1 MKDTIKSGFAKT
13 IKLIVILFLIVFT
26 LMCGALG
33 VSIVGVL
40 ENTPHV
46 EPSQID
52 ELLSQTSEIL
62 DSSGNKIETIQTSE
76 FRELITYDQ
85 IPKNLINAFIA
96 IEDERFYEHNG
107 VDPKGILS
115 SVYDNLKSSN
125 LRGASTLAQQLS
137 RNIYLNSEQRIE
149 RKIKEAYLAIQL
161 TESLGREGILEKYM
175 NTVFLGQNAYG
186 VQAASKTYFSKD
198 VNDLTLAECA
208 AIASIVKSPSNYA
221 LYRTILPEKVVE
233 GDIVKGDIELNGT
246 VYKVVYNDSAMD
258 RQKHALKNMLDQ
270 GYISQEEYDEAMQ
283 EDIAA
288 ALNPGR
294 NSTKQVISSYYSDLI
309 TKQVIEKL
317 QTELNYTKD
326 EAIAKYYNGGIR
338 VYSAIDMEMQN
349 QIEEIFTNFSTVVLQ
364 NSGSKRRPSFLN
376 WSADRQ
382 GNITNLNGKVVYYRY
397 ENLFSGEDTIVLTP
411 QEYEAN
417 SDDSVLIKSA
427 KMGVYGNFL
436 DPKDYFTVNDENN
449 LVTHMVSAS
458 GKAVVEKDEV
468 QQTENGILLS
478 KEVLDKNSDLYTIDE
493 SGNLIFNSEYFSID
507 KEGIPQ
513 PQGSIV
519 VIDHKTGQIKAVV
532 GGRNQKGRMI
542 LNRATDVPRQP
553 GSSIKP
559 VSVYVPAL
567 DNGYTAAT
575 PIDDTPTY
583 YKGELWPKNVYGYYK
598 GLVSLR
604 ESLRDSINV
613 TAVKTV
619 EDVGIDK
626 SKEYWEKFGLIN
638 KNDPT
643 KDDYV
648 SASENPQINDENA
661 SAMALG
667 AMTYGVTNLDLTGAY
682 AAIAN
687 HGQYI
692 EPLSFTK
699 IEDSKGNVIL
709 EDPSERRQVISP
721 QLAYVITDIMKDVL
735 TVPYGNV
742 AYDPNNDLAGKTGTT
757 QENQDVWFVGFSTH
771 YTIGSWIGFDNQQLK
786 LSQNGGQAVR
796 LWRAVNKK
804 VLEGKEPSK
813 FVEPDGI
820 VHMTVCTIG
829 DAKPTKACYADH
841 RGVVKNEIFVEGTQP
856 TSYCKVHQF
865 TSTGLKLV
873 RPIPY
878 DPGTSGIYPRDW
890 NIFKTIEPEKE
901 DEDDKDDK
909 DDSNNNRNN
918 NNNNNNNNTNTN
930 NNNNNNNQGGT
941 KPTQPPKQEQPPQN
955 EDNEN

>member
-1 MKDTIKSGFAKT
+1 MEVTMKDTFISGIVKT
-13 IKLIVILFLIVFT
+13 FKLIVILLLIAIT
-26 LMCGALG
+26 LICGAVG

-40 ENTPHV
+40 ENTPQV

-62 DSSGNKIETIQTSE
+62 DSSGNKIETIQTNE

-115 SVYDNLKSSN
+115 SLWDNFTSSG

-137 RNIYLNSEQRIE
+137 RNIYLNSEQRIQ
-149 RKIKEAYLAIQL
+149 RKIMEAYLAVQL

-198 VNDLTLAECA
+198 VKDLTLAECA
-208 AIASIVKSPSNYA
+208 AIASIVKSPSNFA
-221 LYRTILPEKVVE
+221 LYRTLLPEKVQ
-233 GDIVKGDIELNGT
+233 GNDIVKGDIELNGT
-246 VYKVVYNDSAMD
+246 VYKAVYNDNSNA

-270 GYISQEEYDEAMQ
+270 GYISQEEYNQAVQ
-283 EDIAA
+283 EDISQ
-288 ALNPGR
+288 ALNPGQ

-309 TKQVIEKL
+309 AKQVIEKL

-326 EAIAKYYNGGIR
+326 EATAKYYTGGIR
-338 VYSAIDMEMQN
+338 VYSAIDIEMQN
-349 QIEEIFTNFSTVVLQ
+349 QIEDIFGNFSTVVLR
-364 NSGSKRRPSFLN
+364 NSGSKRRPAFLN
-376 WSADRQ
+376 WSSDYD
-382 GNITNLNGKVVYYRY
+382 GNITNLNGKIVYYRE
-397 ENLFSGEDTIVLTP
+397 ENILSENGSIVLSP
-411 QEYEAN
+411 QEYKMN
-417 SDDSVLIKSA
+417 SDGGLIINSPKF
-427 KMGVYGNFL
+427 GVYGNFI
-436 DPKDYFTVNDENN
+436 DPKDYYTVNDENN
-449 LVTHMVSAS
+449 LVTHMITNS
-458 GKAVVEKDEV
+458 GKAVVDKDQVKRTDE
-468 QQTENGILLS
+468 GILIP
-478 KEVLDKNSDLYTIDE
+478 KGVLDSNTDLYSIDGN
-493 SGNLIFNSEYFSID
+493 GNLVFNPEYFNID
-507 KEGIPQ
+507 REGIPQ

-519 VIDHKTGQIKAVV
+519 VIDHKSGLIKAIV

-542 LNRATDVPRQP
+542 LNRAADVPRQP

-575 PIDDTPTY
+575 PIDDTPMY
-583 YKGELWPKNVYGYYK
+583 YKGKLWPKNVYGYYK

-613 TAVKTV
+613 NAVKTL
-619 EDVGIDK
+619 EDVGVDK
-626 SKEYWEKFGLIN
+626 SKTYWEKFGLIN

-643 KDDYV
+643 KDTYV
-648 SASENPQINDENA
+648 SASENIKINDENS

-687 HGQYI
+687 KGQYI

-699 IEDSKGNVIL
+699 IEDSKGNIIM
-709 EDPSERRQVISP
+709 EDVGERRQVISP

-742 AYDPNNDLAGKTGTT
+742 AYDRNNDLAGKTGTT

-796 LWRAVNKK
+796 LWSAVNTKI
-804 VLEGKEPSK
+804 LENKEPSK
-813 FVEPDGI
+813 FEEPDGI

-829 DAKPTKACYADH
+829 DAKPTRACYADH
-841 RGVVKNEIFVEGTQP
+841 RGVVKDEIFVAGTEP
-856 TSYCKVHQF
+856 TDYCKVHQF
-865 TSTGLKLV
+865 TSTGLRLV

-878 DPGTSGIYPRDW
+878 DPGNSGIYPRDW
-890 NIFKTIEPEKE
+890 SIFRRIEPKKPRN
-901 DEDDKDDK
+901 DDDD
-909 DDSNNNRNN
+909 NNRNDDNDDDN
-918 NNNNNNNNTNTN
+918 NGNN
-930 NNNNNNNQGGT
+930 GGR
-941 KPTQPPKQEQPPQN
+941 PAEPQQPAEPETPDN
-955 EDNEN
+955 EPGDNEN

>member
-1 MKDTIKSGFAKT
+1 MKDTLMSGFVKL
-13 IKLIVILFLIVFT
+13 IKLIIIVFLVMIT
-26 LMCGALG
+26 LACGALG
-33 VSIVGVL
+33 VSIVGVM
-40 ENTPHV
+40 ESTPHV

-62 DSSGNKIETIQTSE
+62 DSSGNKIETIQTNE

-85 IPKNLINAFIA
+85 IPKDLINAFIA

-115 SVYDNLKSSN
+115 SIRDNLKSSN

-198 VNDLTLAECA
+198 VQELTLAESA
-208 AIASIVKSPSNYA
+208 ALASIVKSPSNYA
-221 LYRTILPEKVVE
+221 LYRTILPDDISE
-233 GDIVKGDIELNGT
+233 GDIVKGDIEINGT
-246 VYKVVYNDSAMD
+246 VYKAVYNDAAIS
-258 RQKHALKNMLDQ
+258 RQQHALKNMLDQ
-270 GYISQEEYDEAMQ
+270 GFITEEEYNQAIQQDL
-283 EDIAA
+283 AA
-288 ALNPGR
+288 TLNPGR

-309 TKQVIEKL
+309 AKQVIEKL
-317 QTELNYTKD
+317 QTELNYSKD
-326 EAIAKYYNGGIR
+326 EATAKYYAGGLR
-338 VYSAIDMEMQN
+338 VYSAIDMQMQN
-349 QIEEIFTNFSTVVLQ
+349 QIEDVFTNFSSIVLQ
-364 NSGSKRRPSFLN
+364 NSGSKWRPAFLN
-376 WSADRQ
+376 WSSDNS
-382 GNITNLNGKVVYYRY
+382 GNITNARGKVVYFRK
-397 ENLFSGEDTIVLTP
+397 ENLLTENNSILLSP
-411 QEYEAN
+411 SEYTFN
-417 SDDSVLIKSA
+417 SDGSLLINSNKL
-427 KMGVYGNFL
+427 GIYGNFI

-449 LVTHMVSAS
+449 LVTHMISNS
-458 GKAVVEKDEV
+458 GKAVAEVGQV
-468 QQTENGILLS
+468 QQTEQGILLS
-478 KEVLDKNSDLYTIDE
+478 KQILDNNTDLYSIDE
-493 SGNLIFNSEYFSID
+493 NKNMLFNSEYFTID
-507 KEGIPQ
+507 VDGIPQ

-559 VSVYVPAL
+559 VSVYIPAL

-575 PIDDTPTY
+575 PIDDTPMY
-583 YKGELWPKNVYGYYK
+583 YKGKLWPKNVYGYYK

-613 TAVKTV
+613 NAVKTV

-626 SKEYWEKFGLIN
+626 SKTYWEKFGLIN
-638 KNDPT
+638 KNDPS
-643 KDDYV
+643 KDSYV
-648 SASENPQINDENA
+648 AASEDPKINDENA

-667 AMTYGVTNLDLTGAY
+667 AMTYGVTNLDITGAY

-687 HGQYI
+687 GGKYI

-699 IEDSKGNVIL
+699 VEDSKGNIIM
-709 EDPSERRQVISP
+709 EDPGEKRQVISP

-742 AYDPNNDLAGKTGTT
+742 AYDRNNDLAGKTGTT

-796 LWRAVNKK
+796 LWKAANK
-804 VLEGKEPSK
+804 VAIANKEPSK
-813 FVEPDGI
+813 FIEPDGI

-829 DAKPTKACYADH
+829 GAKPTKACYADH
-841 RGVVKNEIFVEGTQP
+841 RGVVKEEIFVAGTEP

-878 DPGTSGIYPRDW
+878 DPGNSGIYPRDW
-890 NIFKTIEPEKE
+890 NIFKRIEPKKDE
-901 DEDDKDDK
+901 DEDNDDN
-909 DDSNNNRNN
+909 DNNGNN
-918 NNNNNNNNTNTN
+918 NNNNNNSN
-930 NNNNNNNQGGT
+930 NNNNNPNNNNGGNRPT
-941 KPTQPPKQEQPPQN
+941 EPAKPQQPENPPEN
-955 EDNEN
+955 NEN